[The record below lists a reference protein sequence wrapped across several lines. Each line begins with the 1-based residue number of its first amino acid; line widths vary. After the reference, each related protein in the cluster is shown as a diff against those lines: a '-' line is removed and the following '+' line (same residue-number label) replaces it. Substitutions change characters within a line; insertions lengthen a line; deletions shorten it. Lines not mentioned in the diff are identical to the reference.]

1 MGERRG
7 LFSPF
12 SSSLVPAPR
21 RRRRSASRVSTTKT
35 RKKYPHRIHHTA
47 PNNLPPRGRGKEKR
61 LAISRA
67 CRETKRIGFL
77 RQEEAAKR
85 RRRSLL
91 PGKFRNKSG
100 RKGEKARGK
109 KVHSVFFPPP
119 PVLRKGLLTRPQSIF
134 LFTCGDSRQV
144 K

>member
-85 RRRSLL
+85 RHRASPCCPESFGIRVVERGRKRAGKKSIPSSFLRHLYYVRASSHGLSPSFFFTSLL
-91 PGKFRNKSG
+91 
-100 RKGEKARGK
+100 
-109 KVHSVFFPPP
+109 
-119 PVLRKGLLTRPQSIF
+119 LQ
-134 LFTCGDSRQV
+134 
-144 K
+144 